1 MDACLDPT
9 GPSVM
14 MGVDAIKNERL
25 KANRRGVNFRYIT
38 EVTKDNISYCKELS
52 EFAEVRHLNGVK
64 GNFEISRIRIKGEW
78 KGEYIATA
86 TLQEAEPV
94 TQLIY
99 SNVKEIVE
107 QEQFVFDTLWDKA
120 IPFLV
125 RIKEIE
131 EGIKPEVI
139 EIIADPKEALE
150 TEYRLLKSA
159 KQEVQIIFST
169 INTFLLQERQL
180 GITKVLSNL
189 SKQGVR
195 TRILTPM
202 DIDVK
207 ELTSNLKK
215 QYEQELYQKKQVNKN
230 NNNNNADIFSAID
243 IQEIA
248 PSSSINAKIII
259 VDKQDSLAMEIK
271 DGTRDD
277 LYNTIGLTTYSNSKS
292 TIASYCAIVENLY
305 EQNQLYMQLRDA
317 YQRVENTNSMQREF
331 INVAAHELRT
341 PIQSVLGYTELLLEG
356 ETDDR
361 KKQALIRIL
370 HQSER
375 LRKLASDI
383 LDVARIEGKTFRL
396 TMKPLNLNSAIAN
409 IIKDY
414 VNRLENYKAHEIT
427 AKKLSNVNVS
437 NDDRRSK
444 YGKTMITKLLFKSKL
459 KDEEHI
465 FIEADKE
472 RLTQVI
478 DNILDNAFKFTDAE
492 GSVTVTLV
500 KQEAHSPPRKPR
512 QLGEQIEQRQRDL
525 GQQKQQQQYANII
538 IRDTGTGID
547 PQILPRLFSKFA
559 TKSHRGTGLGLHISK
574 NIIEAHGGKIWAE
587 NNGNGKG
594 ATFTI
599 ALPLLSKQPKR

>member
-1 MDACLDPT
+1 
-9 GPSVM
+9 M

-25 KANRRGVNFRYIT
+25 KAKRRGVNFRYIT
-38 EVTKDNISYCKELS
+38 EITKDNLSYCKELS

-64 GNFEISRIRIKGEW
+64 GNFEISKIRIKGEW

-139 EIIADPKEALE
+139 EIIADPKVALE

-180 GITKVLSNL
+180 GITKILSNL

-215 QYEQELYQKKQVNKN
+215 QYEQEIYQEKQASKNNN
-230 NNNNNADIFSAID
+230 NNNNNADICSAID

-414 VNRLENYKAHEIT
+414 VNRLENYKSHEIT

-437 NDDRRSK
+437 NDDKRSK

-465 FIEADKE
+465 LIEADKE

-500 KQEAHSPPRKPR
+500 KQEAHSPPRKP
-512 QLGEQIEQRQRDL
+512 QLGEQIE
-525 GQQKQQQQYANII
+525 QQQYANII